1 MPQEG
6 SPYADTSDM
15 YAAHDIFRREF
26 ALLPGLVRSVPAKDT
41 DRAQVIADH
50 IALVNELLHH
60 HHSAED
66 AVLWPRLL
74 ARAPKEIDPVVH
86 LVEGHHRGIEDLL
99 AETGARLSAWVDG
112 VAGDDSESLAETLQR
127 LAAALY
133 EHMRLEERLILPVVE
148 RHIFA
153 TEWNDM
159 VEHVAAEI
167 RPEIAMIVAGMLMYE
182 GSLDPLPE
190 PMRAAAAEAAPQAY
204 AEHCERVHGTPAPPR
219 STDVVIG
226 TPSFGVP
233 ALTH

>member
-1 MPQEG
+1 MPDAG

-15 YAAHDIFRREF
+15 YAAHDMFRREF
-26 ALLPGLVRSVPAKDT
+26 ALLPGLVRSAPAKDT
-41 DRAQVIADH
+41 DRVRDVAGH
-50 IALVNELLHH
+50 ISLVNELLHH

-86 LVEGHHRGIEDLL
+86 LVEGHHLAIEDLL
-99 AETGARLSAWVDG
+99 SETGERLRTWADG
-112 VAGDDSESLAETLQR
+112 VAGDDGESLADTLQR

-133 EHMRLEERLILPVVE
+133 EHMGLEEKLILPLVE

-159 VEHVAAEI
+159 VENVGAAI
-167 RPEIAMIVAGMLMYE
+167 RPEIGPIVAGMLMYE
-182 GSLDPLPE
+182 GGLDPLPE
-190 PMRAAAAEAAPQAY
+190 AMRAAAAEVAPQAY
-204 AEHCERVHGTPAPPR
+204 AAHCERVHGTSTPPR
-219 STDVVIG
+219 STEVIIG

-233 ALTH
+233 ALIP

>member
-1 MPQEG
+1 MPDTG
-6 SPYADTSDM
+6 NPYADTSDM
-15 YAAHDIFRREF
+15 YAAHDMFRREF

-41 DRAQVIADH
+41 DRAEVIAGH
-50 IALVNELLHH
+50 IGLVTELIHH

-86 LVEGHHRGIEDLL
+86 LVEDHHRGIEDLL
-99 AETGARLSAWVDG
+99 AETGARLSAWLDG
-112 VAGDDSESLAETLQR
+112 VAGDDGESLAETLQR

-133 EHMRLEERLILPVVE
+133 EHMSLEERLILPVVE

-167 RPEIAMIVAGMLMYE
+167 RPDIALIVAGMLMYE
-182 GSLDPLPE
+182 AGPDPLPAA
-190 PMRAAAAEAAPQAY
+190 MREAAAEVAPQAY
-204 AEHCERVHGTPAPPR
+204 AAHCERVHGTPVPPR
-219 STDVVIG
+219 STEVVVG
-226 TPSFGVP
+226 TPFVGVP